1 MIGMEDWITVRD
13 LKKRNPALAY
23 GRSLSSWTSLATV
36 NGPVILGR
44 SIMMLQG
51 SYHITNIKAL
61 GKSVCTNNS
70 FGGSGRGAG
79 WAYRSVPRLRSF

>member
-1 MIGMEDWITVRD
+1 
-13 LKKRNPALAY
+13 
-23 GRSLSSWTSLATV
+23 
-36 NGPVILGR
+36 
-44 SIMMLQG
+44 MMLQG